1 MSKFTREQLGA
12 SGAPVPV
19 VEVTVE
25 GGGEG
30 LLWGAAFWPKA
41 PQVPL
46 N

>member
-1 MSKFTREQLGA
+1 
-12 SGAPVPV
+12 
-19 VEVTVE
+19 VE